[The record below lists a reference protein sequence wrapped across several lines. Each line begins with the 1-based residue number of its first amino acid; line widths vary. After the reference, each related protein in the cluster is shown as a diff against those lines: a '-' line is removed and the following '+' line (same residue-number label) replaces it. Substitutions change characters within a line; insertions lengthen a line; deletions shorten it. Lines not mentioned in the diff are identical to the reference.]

1 MCVCAVVPLAARI
14 HARDSRRRCPDGRF
28 EEEGRALTADK
39 STEHFFF
46 LFESSA
52 DARRFV
58 RRLRGRSG
66 PSVSRGNGEDEKP
79 GERVLE
85 RKLRRLKVVPRYSAQ
100 SLIRSGHDRL
110 SSAIRFL
117 SKLDSIP

>member
-46 LFESSA
+46 
-52 DARRFV
+52 FV
-58 RRLRGRSG
+58 RVERRRETFRQTSQRSLGAQCFARKRRGRETGRAG
-66 PSVSRGNGEDEKP
+66 P
-79 GERVLE
+79 
-85 RKLRRLKVVPRYSAQ
+85 
-100 SLIRSGHDRL
+100 
-110 SSAIRFL
+110 
-117 SKLDSIP
+117 